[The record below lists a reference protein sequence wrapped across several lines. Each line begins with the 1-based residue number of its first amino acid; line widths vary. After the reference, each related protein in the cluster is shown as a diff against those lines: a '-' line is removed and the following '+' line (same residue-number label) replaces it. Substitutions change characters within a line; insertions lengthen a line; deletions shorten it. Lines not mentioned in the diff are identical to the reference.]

1 MEPEYI
7 KLASYYIVFNDETGG
22 CSVRFYGRDGDQ
34 LKHLY
39 FTWDEKQDTNFNKML
54 DSKLDQ
60 FHKWKLRPKIIKIYE
75 SNLGRTIGYYDKN
88 DNLVFHTRYDGG
100 SKLDEILSWKH
111 NAPIDIDYL
120 SQTKKVILIDDF
132 DNPFRRYSK
141 IVASYW
147 NRISNLF

>member
-1 MEPEYI
+1 MELEYI
-7 KLASYYIVFNDETGG
+7 KLASYYIIFNDETGG

-34 LKHLY
+34 LKLLY
-39 FTWDEKQDTNFNKML
+39 FTWEKSYDKDEFYEML
-54 DSKLDQ
+54 ENKLDP

-111 NAPIDIDYL
+111 NAPIDIEYL
-120 SQTKKVILIDDF
+120 TQTHKVVVIDDF
-132 DNPFRRYSK
+132 DNPFKRIGK
-141 IVASYW
+141 VAAFYW
-147 NRISNLF
+147 NKLW